1 MKNRFVSAVKP
12 AEYAD
17 RLHEIQQVL
26 SVKKAELAALEEEK
40 DALCRY
46 LLRVSKGKSFEYD
59 GVKYRKIVKIRHNS
73 RMILDQAKV
82 LKLLRNKTPYVKST
96 WNTISVDFVYEE

>member
-1 MKNRFVSAVKP
+1 MKNRFVSAAKP
-12 AEYAD
+12 TEYAD
-17 RLHEIQQVL
+17 RLHEIQLLL
-26 SVKKAELAALEEEK
+26 SVRKVEVAALEEEK
-40 DALCRY
+40 EALCRY

-59 GVKYRKIVKIRHNS
+59 GIKYRKVVKIRHNS

-96 WNTISVDFVYEE
+96 WDTISVDFVYEE